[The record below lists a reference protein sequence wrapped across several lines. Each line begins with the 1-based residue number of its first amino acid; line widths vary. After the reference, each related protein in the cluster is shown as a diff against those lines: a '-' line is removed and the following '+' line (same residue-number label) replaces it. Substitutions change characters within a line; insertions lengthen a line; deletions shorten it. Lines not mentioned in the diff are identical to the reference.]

1 MKRYT
6 VKVTDVDYE
15 VTEEDIMEFV
25 PEMYENDQDFIDDM
39 VLNVKYGINQNFILD
54 IECEPD
60 ELDEL
65 VCDEITHKSGWLV
78 NTFNYEILKEEDIK
92 EEE

>member
-6 VKVTDVDYE
+6 VQVNDVDYE
-15 VTEEDIMEFV
+15 VTEQDVMDYIPEFHQD
-25 PEMYENDQDFIDDM
+25 DQDFIDDM
-39 VLNVKYGINQNFILD
+39 VFNVKYGINQKFVLE

-78 NTFNYEILKEEDIK
+78 NTFNYEILKEEDID
-92 EEE
+92 ETI